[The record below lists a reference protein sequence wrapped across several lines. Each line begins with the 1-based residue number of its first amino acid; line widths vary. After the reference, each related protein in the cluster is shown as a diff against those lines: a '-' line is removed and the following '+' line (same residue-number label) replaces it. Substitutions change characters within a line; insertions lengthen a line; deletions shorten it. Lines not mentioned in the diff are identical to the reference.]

1 MKARAVD
8 GTEAK
13 AAAAAVTIVP
23 TVDGRHLF
31 MIGRHSRCEIESR
44 EGSGCWVG
52 GSIEEDVQRF
62 DLRTRLASSLVGSND
77 AWNAGRWK
85 AGNGHQIDGSD
96 RQMDRPFILC
106 VRVIPK
112 TSIVL
117 LGSSGARPCLP
128 WAVTPQPAL

>member
-13 AAAAAVTIVP
+13 AAAAAITIVP

-62 DLRTRLASSLVGSND
+62 DLRTRLVYSVATMHLERRKVE
-77 AWNAGRWK
+77 GREWL
-85 AGNGHQIDGSD
+85 HQT
-96 RQMDRPFILC
+96 MDRTDRWTDRSYCAC
-106 VRVIPK
+106 V
-112 TSIVL
+112 
-117 LGSSGARPCLP
+117 SSR
-128 WAVTPQPAL
+128 QP